1 MREFEVKPEIVNGN
15 LFDVVTID
23 GFYECKFPQ
32 VYHNLGAH
40 QKLGFFESS
49 EELKEYLR
57 LIPIAE
63 NGDLIIHNGGQI
75 LK

>member
-1 MREFEVKPEIVNGN
+1 MRVFEVKPEIINGN

-23 GFYECKFPQ
+23 GVYECKFPQ

-63 NGDLIIHNGGQI
+63 NGDVIIHNGGQI